1 MEITLKIIRLRNQEC
16 YGIIVKN
23 GTLGVSFRNSYR
35 IEVSSMKTIFDVAEL
50 AGVSKS
56 TVSRVINGT
65 GSIKESTRKKVEKA
79 MAELNYSPSYLA
91 QGIRTGK
98 TKTIALVVCEASNL
112 YYNELLYRIEA
123 IARQQGYMVL
133 FCNAGNDP
141 ARSLEYTIWLR
152 QRVDGILYC
161 FYRDSQEAD
170 ELYRLAAEMPVVFLD
185 NPLGNRTNVSYVG
198 ADGLED
204 MAEIVRHFKNVGA
217 TSIGFIGI
225 GEISNISY
233 RYMGYRAGLAACG
246 YSLDPELVCMADFS
260 QIDSSHFT
268 LGYEAAKKL
277 MNGNRKPDAIIAA
290 TDMLAIGALRYLLE
304 AGYDVP
310 GQVALTGY
318 DNILLSTM
326 TTPTLSTVSQPLEQ
340 IAEEAMSILIHKIQK
355 DNGYNRSALLRS
367 TLIQRD
373 STK

>member
-1 MEITLKIIRLRNQEC
+1 
-16 YGIIVKN
+16 
-23 GTLGVSFRNSYR
+23 
-35 IEVSSMKTIFDVAEL
+35 MKTIFDVAEL

>member
-1 MEITLKIIRLRNQEC
+1 
-16 YGIIVKN
+16 
-23 GTLGVSFRNSYR
+23 
-35 IEVSSMKTIFDVAEL
+35 MKTIFDVAKL

-56 TVSRVINGT
+56 TVSRVISGS
-65 GSIKESTRKKVEKA
+65 GSIKESTRIKVEKA
-79 MAELNYSPSYLA
+79 MAELNYSPNYLA

-98 TKTIALVVCEASNL
+98 TKTIALVVCEAANL

-133 FCNAGNDP
+133 FCNGGNDP
-141 ARSLEYTIWLR
+141 VRSLEYTTWLR

-161 FYRDSQEAD
+161 FYKDSQETDAF
-170 ELYRLAAEMPVVFLD
+170 YRLAAEMPVVFLD
-185 NPLGNRTNVSYVG
+185 NPFGNRPNVSYVG

-204 MAEIVRHFKNVGA
+204 IAEIVHHFKKNGA
-217 TSIGFIGI
+217 ESIGFIGI
-225 GEISNISY
+225 NEISNITY

-246 YSLDPELVCMADFS
+246 YSLDPNLVYMADFS
-260 QIDSSHFT
+260 QIDHSHFA

-277 MNGNRKPDAIIAA
+277 MSNDRKPDAIIAA

-304 AGYDVP
+304 AGFDVP
-310 GQVALTGY
+310 GQVSLTGY

-340 IAEEAMSILIHKIQK
+340 IAQEAMSILIHKIQQ
-355 DNGYNRSALLRS
+355 DNNFNRSVLLRS
-367 TLIQRD
+367 AMIQRD